1 MLFVHFSDNS
11 SAIMSQKAFAFIN
24 KPKQACVSNSA
35 EAALMV
41 LSKTLGPK
49 KAPDAKQIEFAFT
62 RSSGFSKHLRPK
74 ITGSYRFVVLP
85 DVTVERR
92 LLTFGHRKRI

>member
-1 MLFVHFSDNS
+1 
-11 SAIMSQKAFAFIN
+11 MSQKAFAFIN

-49 KAPDAKQIEFAFT
+49 KPPDAKQIEFAFT
-62 RSSGFSKHLRPK
+62 RSSGF
-74 ITGSYRFVVLP
+74 
-85 DVTVERR
+85 
-92 LLTFGHRKRI
+92 